1 MDTKY
6 DFNEAN
12 HGEGE
17 RIVYV
22 RPVPVADLP
31 KEVRAHADG
40 LDHIYAVH
48 DADGARLAF
57 VKDRKMAFILAQQND
72 MAPVNVH

>member
-6 DFNEAN
+6 ELNETD
-12 HGEGE
+12 GGE

-22 RPVPVADLP
+22 RPVPVSELP
-31 KEVRAHADG
+31 KDVQAQATG

-48 DADGARLAF
+48 DADGSRLAF
-57 VKDRKMAFILAQQND
+57 VKDRKMAFLLAEQND

>member
-1 MDTKY
+1 MNTKY
-6 DFNEAN
+6 EFSNES
-12 HGEGE
+12 GD

-31 KEVRAHADG
+31 RDVQEQADG

-48 DADGARLAF
+48 KADGERLAF
-57 VKDRKMAFILAQQND
+57 VKDRKMAFLLAEQND